1 MEKIYVFT
9 TKKAV
14 VVSLEEAVYKAQ
26 ELLRDRSNSPED
38 TYLMAI
44 SDELG
49 RRIAKWSQ
57 EIQGF
62 IWD

>member
-1 MEKIYVFT
+1 MNKLYIFT
-9 TKKAV
+9 TNKAV
-14 VVSLEEAVYKAQ
+14 VVSLEEAAYKAQ

-44 SDELG
+44 SDSLG
-49 RRIAKWSQ
+49 RRVAKWSQ